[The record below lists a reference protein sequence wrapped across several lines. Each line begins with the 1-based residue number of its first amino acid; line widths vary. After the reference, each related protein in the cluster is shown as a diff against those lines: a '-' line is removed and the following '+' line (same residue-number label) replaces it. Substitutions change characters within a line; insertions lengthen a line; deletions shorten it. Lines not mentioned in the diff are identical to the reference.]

1 MPRSRPRSRRMRKT
15 MLRSFISSSMRC
27 RSGVMGC
34 VGAMETSCGSDCRNP
49 AILTGGGRSSV
60 AAVPITPVGS
70 RWSPTTPVLRS
81 AGPVYSA
88 AMHEANYGDG
98 GGPDDPPGER
108 GATRSAAGR
117 RRRTRRLFAGVLTL
131 LALWV
136 VRDYLAALAWA
147 VLIAVAAWPAYRR
160 FEAAMPGRRTLAPA
174 LFTLFAGLVLLVPL
188 ALVAIE

>member
-1 MPRSRPRSRRMRKT
+1 
-15 MLRSFISSSMRC
+15 MLRSFMSSSMRC

-34 VGAMETSCGSDCRNP
+34 VGAMEASCGSGREDLV
-49 AILTGGGRSSV
+49 ILIGGGRSSV

-88 AMHEANYGDG
+88 AMHEANYGG
-98 GGPDDPPGER
+98 GGADDRPGER

-117 RRRTRRLFAGVLTL
+117 RRRARRLFAGVLTL

-160 FEAAMPGRRTLAPA
+160 FEAAIPGRRTLAPA
-174 LFTLFAGLVLLVPL
+174 L
-188 ALVAIE
+188 